1 MLLVMVFFFGSYL
14 VLWYN
19 AYRNI
24 GDNMEYEVK
33 IDAFEGP
40 LDLLL
45 HLIKESKVDIWD
57 IKIVDI
63 TDQYLKYIKSMQELN
78 LNVASEY
85 LVMASELMEMKS
97 KMLLP
102 RYKEEEEEEELDPRE
117 QLIQKLIEY
126 QKYKDM
132 TKNFRELEEIRHEFY
147 TKAPDN
153 LKEYASEGTIIT
165 SDVTLDDLMKAFEK
179 FLKRKELEKPLST
192 TVTKKEITVEERRSS
207 IRSILKDKKK
217 VDFFELFDV
226 VTKEYIVVTFLAVL
240 EMAKKQ
246 ELMIY
251 QENNFDNII
260 CEAVSV

>member
-1 MLLVMVFFFGSYL
+1 
-14 VLWYN
+14 
-19 AYRNI
+19 
-24 GDNMEYEVK
+24 MEYEVK

-63 TDQYLKYIKSMQELN
+63 TEQYLNYIKSMEKLN
-78 LNVASEY
+78 LNIAGEY

-97 KMLLP
+97 KLLLP
-102 RYKEEEEEEELDPRE
+102 RTKLEEDEEDEEDPRE
-117 QLIQKLIEY
+117 KLIQKLIEY

-132 TKNFRELEEIRHEFY
+132 TKNFKELEENRHEFY
-147 TKAPDN
+147 TKAPES
-153 LKEYASEGTIIT
+153 LKEYAPEGTIVNT
-165 SDVTLDDLMKAFEK
+165 DLSLDDLMKAFSK
-179 FLKRKELEKPLST
+179 FLERKEHEKPLAT
-192 TVTKKEITVEERRSS
+192 TVTKKEITVEERRKS
-207 IRSILKDKKK
+207 IKTILTKKKK

-240 EMAKKQ
+240 EMARKQ
-246 ELMIY
+246 ELIIY

-260 CEAVSV
+260 CEAV

>member
-1 MLLVMVFFFGSYL
+1 MG
-14 VLWYN
+14 
-19 AYRNI
+19 
-24 GDNMEYEVK
+24 YEVK

-63 TDQYLKYIKSMQELN
+63 TDQYLNYIKSMQELN

-102 RYKEEEEEEELDPRE
+102 RYKDEEEEEIDPRE
-117 QLIQKLIEY
+117 QLIQKLVEY

-132 TKNFRELEEIRHEFY
+132 TESFKELEEVRHEFY
-147 TKAPDN
+147 TKAPES
-153 LKEYASEGTIIT
+153 LKEYANDDTVIT
-165 SDVTLDDLMKAFEK
+165 SDVTLEDLMKAFEK

-192 TVTKKEITVEERRSS
+192 TVTKKEITVEERRNS
-207 IRSILKDKKK
+207 IRFILKDKKK

-246 ELMIY
+246 ELTIY

-260 CEAVSV
+260 CEAMNL